1 MPGQPRYPDF
11 RFPFHGSPC
20 GKRASL
26 PCQKTFSGGR
36 SVSPGVLLCRK
47 AGEKAIPFLTRE
59 APAMP
64 RSVWNTSGAS
74 SRRKS
79 GQAAVWMDPAP
90 VGGGVPARVVG
101 CGPYRASI
109 PEEGPL
115 LLAHGAVRSAP
126 AAWAAVQPRRADRL
140 RGPVHGHSPVGRFPY
155 GKPPSRGGER
165 LSSFFLRDACLAGRW
180 PDAPPGPGAG
190 KIRREKRRSRGCR
203 ASLRTVRAG
212 CGAIAPAGGAVDSGP
227 FREGYAPMFK
237 NCLTSWRPMAN
248 AIR

>member
-1 MPGQPRYPDF
+1 MP
-11 RFPFHGSPC
+11 
-20 GKRASL
+20 K
-26 PCQKTFSGGR
+26 
-36 SVSPGVLLCRK
+36 
-47 AGEKAIPFLTRE
+47 
-59 APAMP
+59 
-64 RSVWNTSGAS
+64 
-74 SRRKS
+74 SRRKGYPLS
-79 GQAAVWMDPAP
+79 HARGARHAP
-90 VGGGVPARVVG
+90 LRLEHVRGFVTSEIRTGRRLDGPGTRWRRRSCARRWLRSI
-101 CGPYRASI
+101 PRPI